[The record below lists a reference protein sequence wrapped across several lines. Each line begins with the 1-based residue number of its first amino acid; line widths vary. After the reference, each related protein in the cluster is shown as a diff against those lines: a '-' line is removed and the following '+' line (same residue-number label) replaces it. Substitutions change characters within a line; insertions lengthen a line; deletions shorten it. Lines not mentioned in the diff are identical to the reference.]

1 MRRPITTGIFL
12 TLSLLLVGALSAGA
26 AGTPAA
32 QPGDT
37 NQDGAI
43 SCGELKQ
50 QAAERHDRMDANKD
64 KSLTMGEFEAG
75 VAKNSETMDT
85 DKNGMVDVQ
94 EYVTYWCGAPPK
106 DAKTPKKASHRG
118 KKPLFRKMDT
128 NRNGKVT
135 GDECVAFWTIQFSDI
150 DANKDG
156 SVTKDE
162 YGNKAVEWYSEFDV
176 NKDGSVTVT
185 EYTDYWVG
193 ACKAEKM
200 KKALGAR

>member
-12 TLSLLLVGALSAGA
+12 TLSLLLAGALSAVA
-26 AGTPAA
+26 AGTPSAL
-32 QPGDT
+32 PGDT
-37 NQDGAI
+37 NRDGAI

-75 VAKNSETMDT
+75 ITKNIEAMDT

-94 EYVTYWCGAPPK
+94 EYVVYWCGAPSK
-106 DAKTPKKASHRG
+106 DVKTPKKARHGSKQSLH
-118 KKPLFRKMDT
+118 RKMDA
-128 NRNGKVT
+128 NGNGKVT
-135 GDECVAFWTIQFSDI
+135 GDECTAFWTVMFTDV

-156 SVTKDE
+156 LITRDE

-176 NKDGSVTVT
+176 NKDGSVTIT
-185 EYTDYWVG
+185 EYADYWVG
-193 ACKAEKM
+193 TCKAEKM